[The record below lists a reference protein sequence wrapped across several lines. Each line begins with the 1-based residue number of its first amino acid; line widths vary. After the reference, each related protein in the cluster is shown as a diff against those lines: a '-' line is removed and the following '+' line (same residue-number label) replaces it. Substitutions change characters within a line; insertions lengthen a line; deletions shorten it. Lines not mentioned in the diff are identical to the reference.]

1 MTITNDWERWEERW
15 RAQAAQPA
23 DLDAMLA
30 RARAARRTMR
40 WWRALSFAVAAVSVA
55 AVGMAL
61 LHAGNAFEAALG
73 LTVGIAIT
81 LAWLADAVERDREGE
96 GESAAP
102 EEYLAIRRALCRRR
116 IRFARLGWIV
126 VALELVFLVPWWI
139 GGIKV
144 HGFGLSWLRIQGFW
158 GPLAAVV
165 AFAAWTV
172 IVYARAQRE
181 LRALA
186 IVEAEA
192 PRE

>member
-1 MTITNDWERWEERW
+1 MTTSNDWDRWQVSW
-15 RAQAAQPA
+15 RADDPRPS

-30 RARAARRTMR
+30 GARAARRTMG
-40 WWRALSFAVAAVSVA
+40 WWRALSFAVAALSVA

-61 LHAGNAFEAALG
+61 IHAGNPLEAALG
-73 LTVGIAIT
+73 LTVGVAIA

-158 GPLAAVV
+158 GPLAAVA
-165 AFAAWTV
+165 AFAVWTV
-172 IVYARAQRE
+172 IVHARARRE
-181 LRALA
+181 LEALT
-186 IVEAEA
+186 IVERDARGE
-192 PRE
+192 